1 MPNVTEGEAQLQ
13 GSTSHIDTYMRSTHS
28 DCPEV
33 GRIIQPIDRSRV
45 QAQVVVLA
53 KVPVQ
58 L

>member
-1 MPNVTEGEAQLQ
+1 MRVRRSVGAPPVIQT
-13 GSTSHIDTYMRSTHS
+13 HMRSTHS

-33 GRIIQPIDRSRV
+33 SRIIQSADHSRV